1 MLENSPVLSLSE
13 SELLEHPFVQ
23 KLYKLVLSQSEEI
36 EVLMAEL
43 RELKK
48 LPAKPNT
55 VSKLDNDPDNKNNS
69 NINSKDKKRNGS
81 SKRSKTKDLPIH
93 EEKIVKLDSPDQTWK
108 FLGYREYVVQGITIR
123 NHNVCYKREIWQ
135 TPDGKEII
143 APLPVAVKGTHFSS
157 ELQSFIIY
165 QYNHS
170 IVTQPLL
177 LEELRDLGIDISAG
191 QLNNI
196 LTEKKDVFHQ
206 EAADI
211 LSVGLELSPE
221 IRTDDTPSHHKGEK
235 GFCNCINTDYF
246 TYFKSSDSKSR
257 INFLEVLS
265 NGTPTYILNQ
275 EALSYLQDVGLGKK
289 YFQLFDF
296 TKEKKFKDKASWD
309 NYLEQLDIVPDIKP
323 HIYRKLTESVLIA
336 GLLSTGFNKDMII
349 HSDDAG
355 QFKLFVNSLCW
366 KHAERP
372 LKKLVCCTDEQRKLL
387 DDKLSKFWHLYRDLK
402 LYKLETDLFNKD
414 ELLTRFDVI
423 CEPVTIEFDDLN
435 KVLKNLLEKK
445 DELMLVIDRPHTSL
459 ENNPSERDIR
469 EFAKRRKINGPTKND
484 AGRKARDTF
493 ASLKKTCRKLG
504 ISFLGFVNDRVS
516 KENKIPSLSKILT
529 QKMAAVKIE

>member
-1 MLENSPVLSLSE
+1 MLENLPVLPLSE
-13 SELLEHPFVQ
+13 SELLEYPFVQ

-36 EVLMAEL
+36 EVLKAEL

-48 LPAKPNT
+48 LPAKP
-55 VSKLDNDPDNKNNS
+55 VPSKLDDEPDNEPKKT
-69 NINSKDKKRNGS
+69 KDKDRKGS

-93 EEKIVKLDSPDQTWK
+93 EEKIIKLESPDETWK
-108 FLGYREYVVQGITIR
+108 FLGHTEYVVQGIIIR

-135 TPDGKEII
+135 TPDGKQII
-143 APLPVAVKGTHFSS
+143 APLPVAVHGTHFSP
-157 ELQSFIIY
+157 ELRSFILY

-177 LEELRDLGIDISAG
+177 LEQLRDLGIDISAG
-191 QLNNI
+191 QLSNI
-196 LTEKKDVFHQ
+196 LTEKKDIFHQ
-206 EAADI
+206 EVADI
-211 LSVGLELSPE
+211 LSVGLDLSPE
-221 IRTDDTPSHHKGEK
+221 IRTDDTPSHHKGKK
-235 GFCNCINTDYF
+235 GFCNCINTDFF
-246 TYFKSSDSKSR
+246 TYFKSTDSKSR

-265 NGTPTYILNQ
+265 NGNPTYILNQ
-275 EALSYLQDVGLGKK
+275 ESLSYLQDVGLGKK
-289 YFQLFDF
+289 YFLLFDF
-296 TKEKKFKDKASWD
+296 TKEVIFKNKAAWD
-309 NYLEQLDIVPDIKP
+309 NYLKQLDIVPDIKP

-336 GLLSTGFNKDMII
+336 GLLSTGFNKDIII

-355 QFKLFVNSLCW
+355 QFKLFINSLCW

-372 LKKLVCCTDEQRKLL
+372 LIKLVCCTDEQREVL

-402 LYKLETDLFNKD
+402 LYKLNTDLFNKD
-414 ELLTRFDVI
+414 ELLSRFDAV

-435 KVLKNLLEKK
+435 KVLKNLLKKK
-445 DELMLVIDRPHTSL
+445 DELMLVIDRPNTSL

-504 ISFLGFVNDRVS
+504 ISFWKFVNDRVS
-516 KENKIPSLSKILT
+516 KENEIPSLSEIIT
-529 QKMAAVKIE
+529 QKMATTKIE